1 MKTLTTGEST
11 SHAYLN
17 EIGRVPLLTPDQEI
31 DLGRKVRRAQ
41 ELKAMERE
49 LTPQERRDV
58 ALGERAERKFVRS
71 NLRLVVSC
79 AKRYS
84 RVTKSMDLM
93 DLVQEGNIGLITA
106 VHRYD
111 PSMGYKFSTYAYWWI
126 RQGITRAI
134 IKKDR
139 SVHMPGKIGD
149 MAANWGA
156 RTQRLRMELGRA
168 PTTNE
173 IAEEFG
179 VTPQDVLL
187 YLERGQPPVS
197 LDLVV
202 REGDGTSIVNTLTDD
217 VEGEGPLDNMVQ
229 EERIG
234 LIMQAVVRLPERD
247 RDIVNRRLGL
257 DGYTAQNW
265 SDIGK
270 AHGVSRQ
277 RVLQVYTKA
286 TNRLRLYMSRIEQE
300 YDRAELPTLPTG

>member
-1 MKTLTTGEST
+1 MKTLTNGEST

-17 EIGRVPLLTPDQEI
+17 EIGRMPLLTPDQEI

-49 LTPQERRDV
+49 LTPQERREV

-111 PSMGYKFSTYAYWWI
+111 PSMGYRFSTFAYWWI
-126 RQGITRAI
+126 RQGITRSI
-134 IKKDR
+134 TRKDR

-168 PTTNE
+168 PTTDE
-173 IAEEFG
+173 LAEEFG

-187 YLERGQPPVS
+187 YMERGQSPVS
-197 LDLVV
+197 LDLIV
-202 REGDGTSIVNTLTDD
+202 REGDGATILNTLTDD
-217 VEGEGPLDNMVQ
+217 VEGEGPLDRMVK
-229 EERIG
+229 EERLR
-234 LIMQAVVRLPERD
+234 LIMQAVVTLPERD
-247 RDIVNRRLGL
+247 RDIVKRRLGL
-257 DGYTAQNW
+257 DGYPEQAW
-265 SDIGK
+265 SEIGK
-270 AHGVSRQ
+270 AHGVSRE
-277 RVLQVYTKA
+277 RVRQVFQAA
-286 TNRLRLYMSRIEQE
+286 TNRLRLHMCRVERE
-300 YDRAELPTLPTG
+300 YDREELPLLRVG